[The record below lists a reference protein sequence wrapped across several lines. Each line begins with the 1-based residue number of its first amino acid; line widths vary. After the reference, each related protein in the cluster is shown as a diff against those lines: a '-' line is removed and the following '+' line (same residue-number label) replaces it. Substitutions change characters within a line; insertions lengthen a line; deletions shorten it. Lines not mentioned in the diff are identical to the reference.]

1 MEFLPGAVAPLRP
14 LVWGRRDV
22 KHGGRHTMEEELTV
36 ECLKLTG
43 WERCGTAASS
53 NPLIPPSTHPPTRIS
68 QLRSREHGCRCFL
81 PWIQLNCFPE
91 HSRVIPV
98 CSRTQWPLN
107 CGHKPAASVSP
118 GSLFE
123 MHFSGLPN
131 DCSMCLKATAVKDD
145 TRSDVRT
152 LLSHPALPC

>member
-1 MEFLPGAVAPLRP
+1 MSNMEGGILWRKSSRWSVLSWLDGKGVGQQPAPTHSFP
-14 LVWGRRDV
+14 
-22 KHGGRHTMEEELTV
+22 H
-36 ECLKLTG
+36 
-43 WERCGTAASS
+43 
-53 NPLIPPSTHPPTRIS
+53 PPTHPPTRIS

-81 PWIQLNCFPE
+81 PWIRLNCFPE

-123 MHFSGLPN
+123 MHFLGLPN

-152 LLSHPALPC
+152 LLRHPALPC